1 MGLVRK
7 FRAIIGS
14 DLAGEPSDGKS
25 TSWQLPYETLRKR
38 WNAVPTTRAEFE
50 STTKLIDLPDQELLA
65 YWEKAR
71 TDITAGPEFAHR
83 GWYHALYA
91 ESMRGKKVM
100 DIGSGFGV
108 DSITFA
114 QHGARLTF
122 VDLVETNLKVLE
134 RLCKIMGLKD
144 AQFVHLEDLDSLK
157 PLDTDYDVIMAMG
170 SLHHAPTDIMKP
182 EYQEL
187 LRHLSCRG
195 GRWLQLAYPKAR
207 WIRDGRP
214 RFAHWGI
221 VTDGEGTPWAE
232 WYDLDKLLNMFAPAK
247 FDVVLYQEF
256 HNQDF
261 NWFDLLYR
269 GTPESRP

>member
-122 VDLVETNLKVLE
+122 AAGKVVKAEADKGEEFLRAMIAMDKGSGYLGEAAIGTNYNIKRYTKNTLFDEKIGGTIHLALGAGYPETGNKN
-134 RLCKIMGLKD
+134 RSGL
-144 AQFVHLEDLDSLK
+144 S
-157 PLDTDYDVIMAMG
+157 
-170 SLHHAPTDIMKP
+170 
-182 EYQEL
+182 
-187 LRHLSCRG
+187 RG
-195 GRWLQLAYPKAR
+195 
-207 WIRDGRP
+207 
-214 RFAHWGI
+214 
-221 VTDGEGTPWAE
+221 
-232 WYDLDKLLNMFAPAK
+232 
-247 FDVVLYQEF
+247 
-256 HNQDF
+256 
-261 NWFDLLYR
+261 
-269 GTPESRP
+269 